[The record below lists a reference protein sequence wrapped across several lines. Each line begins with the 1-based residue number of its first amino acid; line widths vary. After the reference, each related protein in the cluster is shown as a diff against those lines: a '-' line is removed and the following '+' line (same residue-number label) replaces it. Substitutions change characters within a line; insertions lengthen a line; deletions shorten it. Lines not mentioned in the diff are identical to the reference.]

1 MTHPTAILQLGD
13 ARIYRISQWSHILS
27 AGKCLARPLLV
38 DGLGKFF
45 VISGVCTPRDLDK
58 LGEIIAVIRTEDP
71 KQTQFHT
78 WTAYSIGRSAELAHD
93 NILDRAN
100 ALEDMQSDHSLVIGV
115 ITQYWQEAK
124 HNTVLMNYL
133 KNILVLHACKLLNA
147 RTTHRLEAGD
157 LVASS
162 SSLVDSLG
170 RYNPGAKSAQIT
182 AANTRLSHQLE
193 FDALSLCSAA
203 YRRELA
209 RFVEQACDEVV
220 SAIVALTRSGSD
232 EELVDYLHRWISRIL
247 VKPYTYAIR
256 SISDNR
262 KIAFRTDESSRHMV
276 AGAFVAERSM
286 AELDAA
292 ISAIRDD
299 YLFFADRIDL
309 VEELVYLV
317 SIETHLPEYKE
328 LQDNIRVQINELIE
342 ALRSKDLS
350 RVRKS
355 IKNIKNLIRHRD
367 MHMLWPMH
375 ETDDTL
381 HPIYR

>member
-1 MTHPTAILQLGD
+1 MTNSTTILQLGD
-13 ARIYRISQWSHILS
+13 AQEYRIASWSDTLY

-38 DGLGKFF
+38 DRSGKFF
-45 VISGVCTPRDLDK
+45 VISGVFTPRDLDR
-58 LGEIIAVIRTEDP
+58 LGEIIAVVRTEDP

-78 WTAYSIGRSAELAHD
+78 WTAYSMGRSAKLAHR

-100 ALEDMQSDHSLVIGV
+100 ALEDMKSEHSLVIEV
-115 ITQYWQEAK
+115 ITRYWQEAK
-124 HNTVLMNYL
+124 HNSVLMSYL

-147 RTTHRLEAGD
+147 RTAHRLDAGD

-182 AANTRLSHQLE
+182 AANRRLNHQLE
-193 FDALSLCSAA
+193 FDALSLGSAA

-220 SAIVALTRSGSD
+220 STIVALTRFGTD
-232 EELVDYLHRWISRIL
+232 EELVGYLHRWISRIL

-262 KIAFRTDESSRHMV
+262 KIAFRTDESSRQMV
-276 AGAFVAERSM
+276 AGAFVAERSL

-292 ISAIRDD
+292 ISEIRDD
-299 YLFFADRIDL
+299 HLFFADHIDL
-309 VEELVYLV
+309 VEELLYLV
-317 SIETHLPEYKE
+317 SIETQLPEYKE
-328 LQDNIRVQINELIE
+328 LQDNIRVQINALIE
-342 ALRSKDLS
+342 ALGGKDQS
-350 RVRKS
+350 QIRRS

-381 HPIYR
+381 HSIYR

>member
-13 ARIYRISQWSHILS
+13 ARIYRISQWSHVLS
-27 AGKCLARPLLV
+27 AGKCLVRPLLA
-38 DGLGKFF
+38 DRSGKFF
-45 VISGVCTPRDLDK
+45 VVSGAFTPRDLDK

-78 WTAYSIGRSAELAHD
+78 WTAYSIGRSAGLAHR

-100 ALEDMQSDHSLVIGV
+100 ALEDMKSDHSLVIGV
-115 ITQYWQEAK
+115 ITRHWQEAK
-124 HNTVLMNYL
+124 HNTVLMSYL

-147 RTTHRLEAGD
+147 RTTHRLDAGD

-182 AANTRLSHQLE
+182 AANTRINDQLE
-193 FDALSLCSAA
+193 FDALSLGSAA

-220 SAIVALTRSGSD
+220 STIVALTRSGTD

-256 SISDNR
+256 SVSDTR
-262 KIAFRTDESSRHMV
+262 KIAFRTDESSRQMV
-276 AGAFVAERSM
+276 AGVFVAERSL

-292 ISAIRDD
+292 ISGIRDD
-299 YLFFADRIDL
+299 YLFFADHIDL

-317 SIETHLPEYKE
+317 SIETHLPEYKD
-328 LQDNIRVQINELIE
+328 LQDNIRLQINELIK
-342 ALRSKDLS
+342 ALGSKDQS
-350 RVRKS
+350 QIRKS

-375 ETDDTL
+375 EADGTL

>member
-13 ARIYRISQWSHILS
+13 ARIYRISQWSHVLS
-27 AGKCLARPLLV
+27 AGKCLARPLLA
-38 DGLGKFF
+38 DRLSKFF
-45 VISGVCTPRDLDK
+45 VISGVFTPRDLDK

-124 HNTVLMNYL
+124 HNTLLMNYL

-182 AANTRLSHQLE
+182 AANTRLDDQLE
-193 FDALSLCSAA
+193 FDALSLGSAA

-232 EELVDYLHRWISRIL
+232 EELMKHLHRWIGRIL

-262 KIAFRTDESSRHMV
+262 KIAFRTDESSRQMV

>member
-27 AGKCLARPLLV
+27 AGKCLARPLLA

-182 AANTRLSHQLE
+182 AANTRLNHQLE
-193 FDALSLCSAA
+193 FDALSLGSAA

-220 SAIVALTRSGSD
+220 SAIVALTRSGRD
-232 EELVDYLHRWISRIL
+232 EELMKHLPRWIGRIL

-256 SISDNR
+256 SVSDNR
-262 KIAFRTDESSRHMV
+262 KIGFRTDELSRQMV
-276 AGAFVAERSM
+276 AGAFVAERSL

-292 ISAIRDD
+292 ISGIRDD
-299 YLFFADRIDL
+299 YLFFAEHIDL

-328 LQDNIRVQINELIE
+328 LQDNIRILINELIE

>member
-27 AGKCLARPLLV
+27 AGKCLARPLLA
-38 DGLGKFF
+38 DRLSKFF
-45 VISGVCTPRDLDK
+45 VISGVFTPRDLDK

-193 FDALSLCSAA
+193 FDALSLGSAA

-232 EELVDYLHRWISRIL
+232 EELMKHLHRWIGRIL

-262 KIAFRTDESSRHMV
+262 KIAFRTDESSRQMV

>member
-13 ARIYRISQWSHILS
+13 ARIYRISRWSHVLS
-27 AGKCLARPLLV
+27 AGKCLARPLLA
-38 DGLGKFF
+38 DRLSKFF
-45 VISGVCTPRDLDK
+45 VISGVFTPRDLDK

-78 WTAYSIGRSAELAHD
+78 WTAYSIGRSAKLAHD

-124 HNTVLMNYL
+124 HNTLLMNYL

-182 AANTRLSHQLE
+182 AANRRLNHQLE
-193 FDALSLCSAA
+193 FDALSLGSAA

-232 EELVDYLHRWISRIL
+232 EELMKHLHRWIGRIL

-262 KIAFRTDESSRHMV
+262 KIAFRTDESSRQMV